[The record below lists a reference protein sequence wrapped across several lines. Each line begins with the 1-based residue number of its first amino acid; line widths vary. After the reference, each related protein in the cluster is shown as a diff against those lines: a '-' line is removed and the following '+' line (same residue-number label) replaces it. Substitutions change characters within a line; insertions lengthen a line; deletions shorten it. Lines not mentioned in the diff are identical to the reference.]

1 MRKYDKYMSVFQQ
14 INEAP
19 QLILIQFHAIQK
31 GEKNMEG
38 GNLLNKKGE
47 KTKKQQLAYTIVGY
61 SIKKIYL
68 SLEDDFNA
76 HRACQD
82 NK

>member
-38 GNLLNKKGE
+38 GNLLYKKGE
-47 KTKKQQLAYTIVGY
+47 KTKKTTTGIHNSGLFYL
-61 SIKKIYL
+61 KKKSVL
-68 SLEDDFNA
+68 GGRF
-76 HRACQD
+76 
-82 NK
+82 